1 VWKLS
6 VSAGRFDDGSVRRVH
21 RTARAGTAAE
31 SARLLAEF
39 VADVHNSP
47 LPDKKTDR
55 DITIDEAIERF
66 LTEYLLGEKGRDL
79 RTVLNYRGVHAK
91 WFSHEIGGRRV
102 ADVTRR
108 RSTGTSG
115 GCALLA

>member
-39 VADVHNSP
+39 MADVHNSP

-55 DITIDEAIERF
+55 
-66 LTEYLLGEKGRDL
+66 
-79 RTVLNYRGVHAK
+79 H
-91 WFSHEIGGRRV
+91 HH
-102 ADVTRR
+102 
-108 RSTGTSG
+108 
-115 GCALLA
+115 